1 MGLDRSKIA
10 TTLRLQKIFQLPRMD
25 SKRIEMSPAKSKD
38 LDQQRT
44 LEKGSA
50 TKTLLGKDENGRG
63 TPSQEKGQKP
73 DEEGQKNKRSAKD
86 WIEHPCI
93 SSEQNESAQKALNG
107 QDSNTRGAELV
118 SQAAGE
124 AEQNRE
130 MNAFF

>member
-1 MGLDRSKIA
+1 
-10 TTLRLQKIFQLPRMD
+10 
-25 SKRIEMSPAKSKD
+25 MSPAKSKD

-50 TKTLLGKDENGRG
+50 TKTLLGKDENGRD
-63 TPSQEKGQKP
+63 TPCQEKGQKP

-86 WIEHPCI
+86 WIEHPSI

-130 MNAFF
+130 MNAFS